1 VGVLAVVWGGSGV
14 VQGWSWGG
22 PGVDGGAR
30 LISTPLK
37 RTVVAKPGP
46 RVRPKSQGVPE
57 VPPASK
63 TLTLPRVSL
72 AQGELCF

>member
-1 VGVLAVVWGGSGV
+1 
-14 VQGWSWGG
+14 
-22 PGVDGGAR
+22 VDGGAR